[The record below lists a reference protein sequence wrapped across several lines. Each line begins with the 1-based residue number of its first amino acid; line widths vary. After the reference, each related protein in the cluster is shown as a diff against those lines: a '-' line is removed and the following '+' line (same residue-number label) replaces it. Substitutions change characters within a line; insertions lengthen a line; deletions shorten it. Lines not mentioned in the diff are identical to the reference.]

1 LIKGN
6 LHSPR
11 YDDGTLT
18 DRGEGTRQGGVLAP
32 GLCNSYLDKL
42 DKMIRVWE
50 KEYRENYPK
59 SLELKQNKDY
69 YKI

>member
-6 LHSPR
+6 LHSPI
-11 YDDGTLT
+11 YDDGKLT
-18 DRGEGTRQGGVLAP
+18 DLFEGTRQGGVLSP
-32 GLCNSYLDKL
+32 LLCNIYLDKL